1 MEKYYGNYLGLVI
14 NNQDPEGRDRVQI
27 YVPGVTNTL
36 YDNWNNNDT
45 NKSIGMDIGSTFTLN
60 EQILKKL
67 KSVLPWAEKATPLI
81 GPGCSVYQQSGGGS
95 SILAFDG
102 IQSSAFTPTSSNV
115 NTSKGDRPD
124 IDGYKMN
131 DLNDNVYG
139 VLKELK
145 SAFPN
150 KIVVKS
156 AKRSWDEKKQ
166 TSLDSKGQPINSP
179 KSSAHN
185 SGNAFD
191 ISVKGLDIKDKKEIT
206 QFLVERG
213 FNEIFEHGPVNHI
226 HAASIPDQTK
236 IELSEQPYMKE
247 IEKDIK
253 SGKITTGY
261 YVPAPIIRPTIAT
274 AAHTDGPKQTI
285 EGPTIVTKPATGIKS
300 DYETLKS
307 IGGGAGNPEGNRST
321 TRPLCRVWLFFY
333 GGDVQKPVFFAYSL
347 PPNETYAHN
356 SVSAPN
362 QTGSDSNGI
371 VDPIVEPEEGLPLD
385 DSPSDAAQAFSP
397 SDAAQAFSTAIGSD
411 VSIQESNSYKYEKTT
426 DGGFIYSKSGELY
439 LVTNE
444 GINSKISKINS
455 GAPPVVTRPPNIPAP
470 SFTKG
475 NKK

>member
-36 YDNWNNNDT
+36 YDNWNNDDT

-95 SILAFDG
+95 SIVPFDYG
-102 IQSSAFTPTSSNV
+102 QSSDFTPTSPNV
-115 NTSKGDRPD
+115 NTSKNDRPD
-124 IDGYKMN
+124 IDGFKMN

-139 VLKELK
+139 VLIELK
-145 SAFPN
+145 AAFPN

-156 AKRSWDEKKQ
+156 AKRSWDEENQ

-185 SGNAFD
+185 SGDAFD
-191 ISVKGLDIKDKKEIT
+191 ISVKGLDTKDKKEIT

-213 FNEIFEHGPVNHI
+213 FNEILEHGPVNHI
-226 HAASIPDQTK
+226 HAARIPDQTK

-253 SGKITTGY
+253 SGIIKTGN
-261 YVPAPIIRPTIAT
+261 YVPVVTLKPAV
-274 AAHTDGPKQTI
+274 AANSEAPKQTI
-285 EGPTIVTKPATGIKS
+285 EGPTIVTTPPSGKASVYPNTPKV
-300 DYETLKS
+300 
-307 IGGGAGNPEGNRST
+307 IGGPGTPDGNRST
-321 TRPLCRVWLFFY
+321 TRPLSRVWLFFY

-362 QTGSDSNGI
+362 QTGTDSAIINEGLKIDLESDNPDIPNTDIPIPADGSELINGKI
-371 VDPIVEPEEGLPLD
+371 LEFPLPEERPKQ
-385 DSPSDAAQAFSP
+385 S
-397 SDAAQAFSTAIGSD
+397 
-411 VSIQESNSYKYEKTT
+411 
-426 DGGFIYSKSGELY
+426 
-439 LVTNE
+439 
-444 GINSKISKINS
+444 S
-455 GAPPVVTRPPNIPAP
+455 GAPSVFTTPDLISNPPPYTQNQ
-470 SFTKG
+470 
-475 NKK
+475 

>member
-27 YVPGVTNTL
+27 YVPGITNTL

-95 SILAFDG
+95 D
-102 IQSSAFTPTSSNV
+102 SSPFGSQFSNFSNSDSTSSNV

-139 VLKELK
+139 VLIELK
-145 SAFPN
+145 AAFPN
-150 KIVVKS
+150 KIVVTS
-156 AKRSWDEKKQ
+156 AKRSWDEENQ
-166 TSLDSKGQPINSP
+166 TSRDSKGKRINSP

-185 SGNAFD
+185 SGDAFD
-191 ISVKGLDIKDKKEIT
+191 ISVKGLDTKDKKEIT

-213 FNEIFEHGPVNHI
+213 FNEILEHGPVNHI
-226 HAASIPDQTK
+226 HAAIIPDQTK

-253 SGKITTGY
+253 SRKISTGD
-261 YVPAPIIRPTIAT
+261 YVPAPVIRPSPPVAANLKSAEETKDQNAVTINPAE
-274 AAHTDGPKQTI
+274 GKQT
-285 EGPTIVTKPATGIKS
+285 
-300 DYETLKS
+300 DYETPKN
-307 IGGGAGNPEGNRST
+307 IVGAGIPEGNRST
-321 TRPLCRVWLFFY
+321 TRPLSRVWLFFY

-362 QTGSDSNGI
+362 QTDSDSAVINE
-371 VDPIVEPEEGLPLD
+371 VPEINFVSPNPEMSDDNSELINDKILEFPLPL
-385 DSPSDAAQAFSP
+385 
-397 SDAAQAFSTAIGSD
+397 
-411 VSIQESNSYKYEKTT
+411 EKPLQ
-426 DGGFIYSKSGELY
+426 G
-439 LVTNE
+439 
-444 GINSKISKINS
+444 S
-455 GAPPVVTRPPNIPAP
+455 GAPLVVTIRDLINNLPP
-470 SFTKG
+470 FTIG